1 MSVDAQ
7 LVPTVMLSNG
17 DRMPC
22 VGLGTFGSD
31 KYRPAEVA
39 TAVLEAVEVGY
50 RHFDCASIYGN
61 EAEIGKSFSQILRQ
75 GLDRK
80 QLWITSKV
88 WNDCHDQV
96 EASCERSLR
105 DLGLDYLDLFL
116 VHWPFPNS
124 HAPGVDVSSR
134 DPHAVPFE
142 LDRYLKTWNQME
154 RLVDRGLVRHIG
166 TSNMTISKLEG
177 LLSSATI
184 KPAANEMEIHPH
196 FQQKELFYWV
206 REHGIVPIGYC
217 PIGSPSRPER
227 DRTEEDTVDIED
239 PAIVSAAQ
247 RLGVHPA
254 VVCVMWQVQRG
265 SVPIPFSVK
274 RSQFEQT
281 LQAVVSSK
289 LTEQE
294 MLEIEASDRGCRLI
308 KGQVFLWEGAKDW
321 TDLWQ

>member
-196 FQQKELFYWV
+196 FQQKEALLLGSRAWHRADWLLPDRFSKSPGTRPNRRRY
-206 REHGIVPIGYC
+206 GGYRGSGDRFSGAK
-217 PIGSPSRPER
+217 IRGSPGRCLR
-227 DRTEEDTVDIED
+227 DV
-239 PAIVSAAQ
+239 
-247 RLGVHPA
+247 
-254 VVCVMWQVQRG
+254 
-265 SVPIPFSVK
+265 
-274 RSQFEQT
+274 
-281 LQAVVSSK
+281 
-289 LTEQE
+289 
-294 MLEIEASDRGCRLI
+294 ASP
-308 KGQVFLWEGAKDW
+308 KGFGTHSLFR
-321 TDLWQ
+321 